1 MCNLGNAWKE
11 KCKQLENENTDLT
24 QKVEELEKEIYNLK
38 HPEPSVEK
46 PSPKGEFPRSVVRTY
61 PDRIEVRVNNLQ
73 EAILV
78 DSNSMDGMWDT
89 GHTILLKEDFDRDSL
104 IVGDIPVYDMG
115 DGANIIHPIISI
127 DEDEEGKYYTT
138 QGLNNVGW
146 PDKHKVRNSHIKY
159 IVVGWINTHDNPS

>member
-11 KCKQLENENTDLT
+11 KCKQMEDENSVLTQRVAQLENKINDL
-24 QKVEELEKEIYNLK
+24 E

-61 PDRIEVRVNNLQ
+61 PNRIEVRVDNLQ

-78 DSNSMDGMWDT
+78 DSNSMDGMWDA
-89 GHTILLKEDFDRDSL
+89 GHTILLKEDFDRDTL

-115 DGANIIHPIISI
+115 DGFNIIHPIISI
-127 DEDEEGKYYTT
+127 DHDEEGKYYTT

-146 PDKHKVRNSHIKY
+146 PDQHKVRNSHVKY
-159 IVVGWINTHDNPS
+159 IVVGWINTHNNP